1 MKDSRLSARTAKSWR
16 GSRPR
21 NSTKQQPPSRAK
33 EHKMGDTTKKVLLKT
48 SIEHALQEVMDAK
61 RIKSWYYNGEFHVTT
76 TNGTFTIKING

>member
-1 MKDSRLSARTAKSWR
+1 
-16 GSRPR
+16 
-21 NSTKQQPPSRAK
+21 
-33 EHKMGDTTKKVLLKT
+33 MGDTTKKVLLKT